1 MQRYFLEKDDGFI
14 KGLDYNHIVK
24 VMRMKTDDQII
35 TCYNKRCFLS
45 KIKIL
50 EKEIKYDKMSE
61 LTPFSFPNITIVQG
75 LPKNPKSD
83 LVVKYQTIFGA
94 SEIILIPMKRSIT
107 KLENEQSKLN
117 RLNLIAK
124 EAAELSHRFDIPK
137 ISYKKSIKEIDFL
150 AYDMILL
157 ADENEKIKQV
167 KDLSIDNIK
176 SSKILVIIGPE
187 GGISDDERSYLK
199 DVNCISISLGNHILP
214 TEIASLY
221 VLSYFSAII

>member
-1 MQRYFLEKDDGFI
+1 MQRYFLDKDDGIIIGMDF
-14 KGLDYNHIVK
+14 NHIVK

-35 TCYNKRCFLS
+35 TCYNKRCYIS
-45 KIKIL
+45 KI
-50 EKEIKYDKMSE
+50 EVFPHEVKYYKLNE
-61 LTPFSFPNITIVQG
+61 LDRFLFPNITIVQG

-94 SEIILIPMKRSIT
+94 REIILVPMKRSVI
-107 KLENEQSKLN
+107 KLENENTKLN

-137 ISYKKSIKEIDFL
+137 IFYKKTIKEIDFSI
-150 AYDMILL
+150 YDILLL
-157 ADENEKIKQV
+157 ADENEKTIQI
-167 KDLSIDNIK
+167 KDLVIDNLIYK
-176 SSKILVIIGPE
+176 KILVVIGPE
-187 GGISDDERSYLK
+187 GGITDDERTYLK
-199 DVNCISISLGNHILP
+199 EAGFISISLGNHILP